1 MYRLTLA
8 VNLSQKGPQKSMSN
22 GDPPAPTPP
31 APVPAHFDLKAW
43 FGNLNNLVTTVGAV
57 LATVAAIFSAIN
69 KGKIERIDSKV
80 KDLDLRAKTEQSSRD
95 YADIFIKQ
103 LLTEDTIKKS
113 EKRVQALL
121 SILNIVAQASGSD
134 EGKSRAK
141 TRAMTPVVLAL
152 LLGEPGGVAQMDE
165 DYEYLDDWVAIA
177 CADNSHKTRVT
188 AIKALGGICQKALRE
203 GRLDI
208 VVKGVRAVDQLFA
221 LIPKPDDPKDA
232 DYISVL
238 AARSQLASF
247 IKKEDRLV
255 DLAKDP
261 DKTAALGDPVAL
273 RTEVRAAFSDATVVV
288 QDTKAKL
295 EAIKANLESK
305 NDAVQNTP
313 EAKNQLVEVKGSLA
327 QLDATLV
334 NASQVAQTQMAQT
347 TAPKTSPGATASPSS
362 TATGPAGIPA
372 PTIKALIDNLVDKDP
387 VVRRRSRSQLGLL
400 GQNAVKPLLAQV
412 EARYRT
418 NTDDDYKMRLGVACA
433 LRVMTQPIIL
443 DEKDAYWVVSLLRSN
458 DSDTRREAAE
468 FLMNL
473 ESSKSVQNCFDE
485 LETLFYELCASPKE
499 GGNAVINVAVV
510 VGTWARNL
518 SPSTASRVPAKSM
531 PEVALERA
539 KVWKETLTAKGG
551 PEWASTLKALD
562 ELIKR
567 AEALQ
572 QKNASVNAVT
582 AK

>member
-1 MYRLTLA
+1 
-8 VNLSQKGPQKSMSN
+8 MSN
-22 GDPPAPTPP
+22 GDPPPPTPAP
-31 APVPAHFDLKAW
+31 APAHFDIRAW
-43 FGNLNNLVTTVGAV
+43 FGNLNNLVTTFGAIV
-57 LATVAAIFSAIN
+57 ATVAAIFSAIN
-69 KGKIERIDSKV
+69 KSKIERIDSKV
-80 KDLDLRAKTEQSSRD
+80 KGLELRAKTEQSSRE

-103 LLTEDTIKKS
+103 LLTEETIKKS

-134 EGKSRAK
+134 EGKSRAR

-188 AIKALGGICQKALRE
+188 AIKALCGICQKALRA
-203 GRLDI
+203 GRLDV
-208 VVKGVRAVDQLFA
+208 VVKGVRAVDQLVA

-247 IKKEDRLV
+247 IRKEDRLV

-273 RTEVRAAFSDATVVV
+273 RSEVRAAFSDATVVV

-305 NDAVQNTP
+305 TDAVQNTP
-313 EAKNQLVEVKGSLA
+313 DAKNQLVEVKGSLA

-334 NASQVAQTQMAQT
+334 NASQVAQAQIAQT
-347 TAPKTSPGATASPSS
+347 PGPKTSPGASASPTSS
-362 TATGPAGIPA
+362 APGPAETAA
-372 PTIKALIDNLVDKDP
+372 PTVKALLDNLLDKDP
-387 VVRRRSRSQLGLL
+387 LVRRRSRSQLGLL
-400 GQNAVKPLLAQV
+400 GQTAVKPLIEQV
-412 EARYRT
+412 KARSGKDG
-418 NTDDDYKMRLGVACA
+418 DDDKRMRLGVASA
-433 LRVMTQPIIL
+433 LYVMTQPITL
-443 DEKDAYWVVSLLRSN
+443 DEEDAYWVVSLLRSS
-458 DSDTRREAAE
+458 DSDTRRAAAE

-473 ESSKSVQNCFDE
+473 ESAKSVQNCFDE
-485 LETLFYELCASPKE
+485 LEKLFYELCASPKD
-499 GGNAVINVAVV
+499 GGNAVINASVIA
-510 VGTWARNL
+510 GTWARNL
-518 SPSTASRVPAKSM
+518 PPRTASRVPAMSM
-531 PEVALERA
+531 PEVALQRA
-539 KVWKETLTAKGG
+539 KVWRETLKAKGAS
-551 PEWASTLKALD
+551 EWNSSIKALD
-562 ELIKR
+562 ELIAR
-567 AEALQ
+567 AEAIQ
-572 QKNASVNAVT
+572 QKNASVSAVS

>member
-1 MYRLTLA
+1 
-8 VNLSQKGPQKSMSN
+8 MSN
-22 GDPPAPTPP
+22 GNLPPQIPPAEAPP
-31 APVPAHFDLKAW
+31 AHVDIKAW
-43 FGNLNNLVTTVGAV
+43 FGNLNNLLTTIGAV
-57 LATVAAIFSAIN
+57 LATVAAIYSAIN

-80 KDLDLRAKTEQSSRD
+80 KGLELRAKTEQASRD

-103 LLTEDTIKKS
+103 LLTEESIKKS

-188 AIKALGGICQKALRE
+188 AIKALGGICQKALRA

-208 VVKGVRAVDQLFA
+208 VVKGVRAVDQLVA

-273 RTEVRAAFSDATVVV
+273 RAEVRGAFSDATVVV

-305 NDAVQNTP
+305 TDAAQDTP

-334 NASQVAQTQMAQT
+334 NASQVAQAQMT
-347 TAPKTSPGATASPSS
+347 RIVAPKSSPGASALPTSSVPGPGETA
-362 TATGPAGIPA
+362 A
-372 PTIKALIDNLVDKDP
+372 PTIKALIDNLVDKDDK
-387 VVRRRSRSQLGLL
+387 VRRSARSQLGLL
-400 GQNAVKPLLAQV
+400 GQTAVKPLLAQV
-412 EARYRT
+412 EARYGK
-418 NTDDDYKMRLGVACA
+418 NTEDDYKMRLGAARA
-433 LRVMTQPIIL
+433 LRVMTQPITL

-473 ESSKSVQNCFDE
+473 ESTKSVQNCFDE
-485 LETLFYELCASPKE
+485 LEKLFYELCASAKE

-518 SPSTASRVPAKSM
+518 SSSTASRVPAKSM

-539 KVWKETLTAKGG
+539 KTWRETLTAKGG
-551 PEWASTLKALD
+551 PEWTSTLKALD

-567 AEALQ
+567 AEDIQ
-572 QKNASVNAVT
+572 QKNALVNAAT

>member
-1 MYRLTLA
+1 MYRWSRKWPLPEIDEQRRT
-8 VNLSQKGPQKSMSN
+8 
-22 GDPPAPTPP
+22 PTTNSGTS
-31 APVPAHFDLKAW
+31 ALRSES
-43 FGNLNNLVTTVGAV
+43 LV
-57 LATVAAIFSAIN
+57 LATVAAIYSAIN

-80 KDLDLRAKTEQSSRD
+80 KGLELRAKTEQSSRD

-134 EGKSRAK
+134 EGKSRAR

-188 AIKALGGICQKALRE
+188 AVKALGGICQKALRA

-208 VVKGVRAVDQLFA
+208 VVKGVRAVDQLVA
-221 LIPKPDDPKDA
+221 LIPKPDDPKDP

-255 DLAKDP
+255 DVAKDP
-261 DKTAALGDPVAL
+261 DKTAALGDPIAL
-273 RTEVRAAFSDATVVV
+273 RAEVRGAFSDATVVV

-305 NDAVQNTP
+305 TDTAQNTP

-334 NASQVAQTQMAQT
+334 NASQVAQAQMTQT
-347 TAPKTSPGATASPSS
+347 VAPKSSPGASASP
-362 TATGPAGIPA
+362 TAGENPPAEGPSAAIRV
-372 PTIKALIDNLVDKDP
+372 LIDGLIAKEAP
-387 VVRRRSRSQLGLL
+387 VRRLSRSQLGLL
-400 GQNAVKPLLAQV
+400 GQAAVKPLLAQV
-412 EARYRT
+412 EARRDT
-418 NTDDDYKMRLGVACA
+418 NTEDDYKMRLGVACA
-433 LRVMTQPIIL
+433 LHVMTQPITL

-458 DSDTRREAAE
+458 DSDTRKEAAE

-485 LETLFYELCASPKE
+485 LEKLFYELCASPKE
-499 GGNAVINVAVV
+499 GGNAVISVAVV

-539 KVWKETLTAKGG
+539 KVWKETLTAKSG
-551 PEWASTLKALD
+551 PEWASTLKVLD

-567 AEALQ
+567 AETIQ
-572 QKNASVNAVT
+572 QKNALVNAAT

>member
-1 MYRLTLA
+1 
-8 VNLSQKGPQKSMSN
+8 MSN
-22 GDPPAPTPP
+22 GDTPPPAP
-31 APVPAHFDLKAW
+31 APKTFSLHAW
-43 FGNLNNLVTTVGAV
+43 FGDLNNIVTTAGAIFAAV
-57 LATVAAIFSAIN
+57 ATIFSAIN
-69 KGKIERIDSKV
+69 KSKIERIDSKV
-80 KDLDLRAKTEQSSRD
+80 KGLELRAKTEQSSRD

-103 LLTEDTIKKS
+103 LLTEETIKKS

-188 AIKALGGICQKALRE
+188 AVKALGGICQKALRA

-208 VVKGVRAVDQLFA
+208 VVKGVRAVDQLVA
-221 LIPKPDDPKDA
+221 LIPKPDDPKDP

-255 DLAKDP
+255 DIAKDP
-261 DKTAALGDPVAL
+261 DKTAALGDPIAL
-273 RTEVRAAFSDATVVV
+273 RAEVRAAFSDATVVV

-305 NDAVQNTP
+305 TDTAQNTP
-313 EAKNQLVEVKGSLA
+313 EAKTQLVEVKGSLA

-334 NASQVAQTQMAQT
+334 NASQVAQAQMTQT
-347 TAPKTSPGATASPSS
+347 VAPKTSPGASASPTSS
-362 TATGPAGIPA
+362 AAGPAQTPA
-372 PTIKALIDNLVDKDP
+372 PTITALIDSLLDKDP
-387 VVRRRSRSQLGLL
+387 QVRRRSRSQLGLL

-412 EARYRT
+412 EARNGK
-418 NTDDDYKMRLGVACA
+418 NTEDDYKMRLGVASA
-433 LRVMTQPIIL
+433 LHVMTQPIIL

-458 DSDTRREAAE
+458 DSDTRKETAE

-473 ESSKSVQNCFDE
+473 ESGKSVQNCFDE
-485 LETLFYELCASPKE
+485 LEKLFYELCASPKE
-499 GGNAVINVAVV
+499 GGNAVISVAVV

-551 PEWASTLKALD
+551 PEWSSTLKALD

>member
-1 MYRLTLA
+1 VYRLKPE
-8 VNLSQKGPQKSMSN
+8 NGFFQRDPQKTMSN
-22 GDPPAPTPP
+22 GDPSPP
-31 APVPAHFDLKAW
+31 APAPAPAHFDLKAW
-43 FGNLNNLVTTVGAV
+43 FGNLNNVLTTVGAV
-57 LATVAAIFSAIN
+57 LATVAAIYSAIN

-80 KDLDLRAKTEQSSRD
+80 KGLELRAKTEQASRD

-134 EGKSRAK
+134 EGKSSAK

-188 AIKALGGICQKALRE
+188 AIKALGGICQKALRA

-208 VVKGVRAVDQLFA
+208 VVKGVRAVDQLVA

-261 DKTAALGDPVAL
+261 DKTAALGDPVTL
-273 RTEVRAAFSDATVVV
+273 RAEVRAAFSDATVVV

-295 EAIKANLESK
+295 EALKTSLESK
-305 NDAVQNTP
+305 TEAAQNMP
-313 EAKNQLVEVKGSLA
+313 EAKTQLVEVKGRLA

-334 NASQVAQTQMAQT
+334 NASQVAQAQMTQT
-347 TAPKTSPGATASPSS
+347 TAPKTSPGASASPTSS
-362 TATGPAGIPA
+362 ASGPAETPA
-372 PTIKALIDNLVDKDP
+372 PAITTLIDNLVDKDDKI
-387 VVRRRSRSQLGLL
+387 RRRSRSQLGLL
-400 GQNAVKPLLAQV
+400 GQTAVKPLLAQV
-412 EARYRT
+412 AARYGK
-418 NTDDDYKMRLGVACA
+418 NEENDHKMRLGVACA
-433 LRVMTQPIIL
+433 LRVMSQPISL
-443 DEKDAYWVVSLLRSN
+443 DEKDAYWVVSLLRSG

-473 ESSKSVQNCFDE
+473 ESTKAVQNCFEE
-485 LETLFYELCASPKE
+485 LEKLFYELCASPDE
-499 GGNAVINVAVV
+499 GGNAVTNVAVV

-518 SPSTASRVPAKSM
+518 SPDTASRVPAKSM
-531 PEVALERA
+531 PEVALQRA
-539 KVWKETLTAKGG
+539 KTWRDDLKKKGETQWTN
-551 PEWASTLKALD
+551 TLKALD
-562 ELIKR
+562 ELIAR
-567 AEALQ
+567 AEAVQ
-572 QKNASVNAVT
+572 QKNASVSALS

>member
-1 MYRLTLA
+1 
-8 VNLSQKGPQKSMSN
+8 MSTA
-22 GDPPAPTPP
+22 DPPPP
-31 APVPAHFDLKAW
+31 APVPEPAPAHFDIKAW
-43 FGNLNNLVTTVGAV
+43 FGNLNNVLTTVGAV
-57 LATVAAIFSAIN
+57 LATVAAIYSAIN

-80 KDLDLRAKTEQSSRD
+80 KGLELRAKTEQSSRD

-103 LLTEDTIKKS
+103 LLTEDSIKKS

-134 EGKSRAK
+134 EGRSRAR

-165 DYEYLDDWVAIA
+165 DYEFLDDWVAIA

-188 AIKALGGICQKALRE
+188 AIKALGGICQKALRA
-203 GRLDI
+203 GRLDV
-208 VVKGVRAVDQLFA
+208 VVKGVRAVDQLVA

-261 DKTAALGDPVAL
+261 DKTAALGDAVAL
-273 RTEVRAAFSDATVVV
+273 RTEVRGAFSDATVVV

-295 EAIKANLESK
+295 EALKANLESK
-305 NDAVQNTP
+305 TDAAQNTP
-313 EAKNQLVEVKGSLA
+313 EAKTQLVEVKGSLA

-334 NASQVAQTQMAQT
+334 NASQVAQAQIAQSP
-347 TAPKTSPGATASPSS
+347 APKTSPGASASPTSVEPP
-362 TATGPAGIPA
+362 ADGPGPL
-372 PTIKALIDNLVDKDP
+372 KALINNLIDQDP
-387 VVRRRSRSQLGLL
+387 QVRRRSRSQLGLL
-400 GQNAVKPLLAQV
+400 GQTAVKPLLEEV
-412 EARYRT
+412 KARFGEDG
-418 NTDDDYKMRLGVACA
+418 DDDKKMRLGVANS
-433 LRVMTQPIIL
+433 LYDMTQPITL
-443 DEKDAYWVVSLLRSN
+443 DENDAYWVVTLLRSK
-458 DSDTRREAAE
+458 DPDARRPAAE

-473 ESSKSVQNCFDE
+473 ESPKSVQNCFDP
-485 LETLFYELCASPKE
+485 LEALFNELCTSPKE
-499 GGNAVINVAVV
+499 GGNAVINACVI

-518 SPSTASRVPAKSM
+518 SPRITSGVPGISM
-531 PEVALERA
+531 PEMALQTA
-539 KVWKETLTAKGG
+539 KTWRETLKTKA
-551 PEWASTLKALD
+551 ASQWGSSIKALD
-562 ELIKR
+562 ELIAR
-567 AEALQ
+567 AETIQ
-572 QKNASVNAVT
+572 QKNASVNAVS